1 MNCKA
6 LRAAAAPGMAV
17 AMALALACPALAE
30 KPPLDPVEKRFQSI
44 EKQLKQL
51 REIVLQAK
59 DTGQPVQVRITT
71 EPDPTLDALSQK
83 VDDLEQAAR
92 TRNDQIDT
100 LSHDLESARKADA
113 DDREKIKSLE
123 DRLAG
128 LEAKLKAVDDAQRA
142 AAAQAAQAAQAAAP
156 PTQTVPPPPGPPPS
170 DADAEGAFKHANQLM
185 REGDYAGAAEAFTSF
200 IETYGDTSFGP
211 EASYRLGEI
220 LFVQSR
226 FTDAAAAYIVAIRG
240 YPPSP
245 WAPNAM
251 IDLAKTFIALKR
263 PTDACHTVEEMGRR
277 YPGAPPAAK
286 AKARDIRAAAKCG
299 A

>member
-1 MNCKA
+1 MNGKA
-6 LRAAAAPGMAV
+6 FRAAAAPGMAA
-17 AMALALACPALAE
+17 AMALAMASTALAE

-113 DDREKIKSLE
+113 DDREKIKALE
-123 DRLAG
+123 DRLTG
-128 LEAKLKAVDDAQRA
+128 LEARLKAVDDAQRA
-142 AAAQAAQAAQAAAP
+142 AAAQAAQAAQTAVQAPPAAA
-156 PTQTVPPPPGPPPS
+156 PPGPPPS

-185 REGDYAGAAEAFTSF
+185 REGDYAGAADAFTSF
-200 IETYGDTSFGP
+200 IQTYGETTYGP
-211 EASYRLGEI
+211 EASYRLGQI

-226 FTDAAAAYIVAIRG
+226 YTDAAAAYIVAIRG

-245 WAPNAM
+245 WAPSAM

-263 PTDACHTVEEMGRR
+263 PTDACHTVDEMGRR